1 MYLYF
6 NQELGLDSKK
16 SKEDPCEITDSDI
29 LEAVPGVWDASC
41 NYEQM
46 EAFNY
51 AVKSSC
57 ELGFEKVGT

>member
-1 MYLYF
+1 MP
-6 NQELGLDSKK
+6 
-16 SKEDPCEITDSDI
+16 KEEESFQVSENDAMEM
-29 LEAVPGVWDASC
+29 VPGVWDANC

-57 ELGFEKVGT
+57 ELGFEKVCVYI